1 MELTQDEVIE
11 LLKLL
16 DAAPVGR
23 FTLRTGDLTLEVTRG
38 GAGFLPGGERGPVPF
53 PVQSVPDREAR
64 SDAPGGTQEEPAPEG
79 PTSPVAVPEGLV
91 PIKAPLLGI
100 FYRRPAPG
108 APTYVSEGSAVDEET
123 TVALIEVMK
132 MFNPVR
138 AGVKGRIHQICV
150 ENGALVEYGQT
161 LFLVSQSEG

>member
-1 MELTQDEVIE
+1 MDLTQDEVIE

-16 DAAPVGR
+16 DAVPVGR

-38 GAGFLPGGERGPVPF
+38 GEGFLPSGEKEPLSSPVE
-53 PVQSVPDREAR
+53 SVPDPEAR
-64 SDAPGGTQEEPAPEG
+64 SAAPVGSGTEPVPAG
-79 PTSPVAVPEGLV
+79 PASPVAIPEGLL

-108 APTYVSEGSAVDEET
+108 APTYVSEGSPVEEET

-138 AGVKGRIHQICV
+138 AGVKGRIHQVCV
-150 ENGALVEYGQT
+150 ENGELVEYGQT
-161 LFLVSQSEG
+161 LFLVSQSED